1 MCWYSLRGG
10 GTEDTPRSDR
20 LGIGV
25 HALRVVGEAGF
36 ELALEAEEAAE
47 RNRWESPIIR
57 DGDFMMRKPVDRA
70 VVSARSS

>member
-1 MCWYSLRGG
+1 MPSP
-10 GTEDTPRSDR
+10 DPIDP
-20 LGIGV
+20 
-25 HALRVVGEAGF
+25 ALRSVPGGKAPY